1 MDSKELFYQKEKT
14 IKRKTQSKKEPPN
27 LEYAENFSSRKESY
41 EIEAKQRLNITPVN
55 SIDQTN
61 FNTNSRRQ
69 FNIGAKGINQDRG
82 RNRRPFV
89 RQTGENNPY
98 DMSIAPVNIYQNQVY
113 HLVQNLYLNGNSK
126 KKLYVK
132 MFQHFH

>member
-1 MDSKELFYQKEKT
+1 M
-14 IKRKTQSKKEPPN
+14 
-27 LEYAENFSSRKESY
+27 EYAENFSSRKEAY

-61 FNTNSRRQ
+61 FNTNSRGQ

-82 RNRRPFV
+82 RNRCPFV
-89 RQTGENNPY
+89 RQTGENDPS

-113 HLVQNLYLNGNSK
+113 HLVKNLYLNGNSK
-126 KKLYVK
+126 KII
-132 MFQHFH
+132 